1 MSPGLNCP
9 GLQCPGLKWWDYF
22 GWTTVYRSPKT
33 RQIMDYEHLKTAK
46 MAVFARFLLKAYFFM
61 KPDKKNLKSTLA
73 GKLNLNWP
81 YSPALPQR
89 PKFKFNFPAKETKE
103 FLAGFIEK

>member
-1 MSPGLNCP
+1 MKFP
-9 GLQCPGLKWWDYF
+9 Q
-22 GWTTVYRSPKT
+22 
-33 RQIMDYEHLKTAK
+33 
-46 MAVFARFLLKAYFFM
+46 LKAYFSM
-61 KPDKKNLKSTLA
+61 KPAKKSLVSLA

-89 PKFKFNFPAKETKE
+89 PKFKYNFPAKETKD

>member
-1 MSPGLNCP
+1 
-9 GLQCPGLKWWDYF
+9 
-22 GWTTVYRSPKT
+22 
-33 RQIMDYEHLKTAK
+33 
-46 MAVFARFLLKAYFFM
+46 M

-89 PKFKFNFPAKETKE
+89 PKFKFSFPAKKTKD
-103 FLAGFIEK
+103 FLAGFIEKFAFNSISKNVHLFP